1 MSNFKITINHK
12 SIKMKKLIFTL
23 LSFSFMLSYAQ
34 NTMTYES
41 VTYINDVAV
50 SDVPRFIELHKKFAD
65 MGAGENRK
73 STGEWLFRH
82 WYGSG
87 HTFVMYDQY
96 ETMEDYMA
104 DSELYLKNIKAKV
117 DAIKDESKKE
127 ALKKDWA
134 EYRSFSDGHTDEM
147 RGAYSET
154 GFLTVK
160 NVNFDVPF
168 VMVVGRYNSSGSWSK
183 MGNAFFDWQIKPG
196 VDAGTSIAGGV
207 SYHYMGSGPEVEV
220 WQCFNSLVD
229 FAKATTASSSSSD
242 EAKEASKTFW
252 SLASGSHEDQIYLH
266 IGHVDYEK
274 GIFDLAGEEK

>member
-1 MSNFKITINHK
+1 
-12 SIKMKKLIFTL
+12 MKKLIFTL

-96 ETMEDYMA
+96 ETMEDYMV

-242 EAKEASKTFW
+242 EAKEASKKFW